1 MRIARNL
8 RDRKLQRARMQFFK
22 PVNYFE
28 VPEALGRAGRTD
40 LIGGCDGLIPTNPP
54 KEAIEAR
61 RKQANAVPP

>member
-1 MRIARNL
+1 MKIARNL
-8 RDRKLQRARMQFFK
+8 CDRKLQRALMHFFK
-22 PVNYFE
+22 PENDFE
-28 VPEALGRAGRTD
+28 VPEARGRAGRTD